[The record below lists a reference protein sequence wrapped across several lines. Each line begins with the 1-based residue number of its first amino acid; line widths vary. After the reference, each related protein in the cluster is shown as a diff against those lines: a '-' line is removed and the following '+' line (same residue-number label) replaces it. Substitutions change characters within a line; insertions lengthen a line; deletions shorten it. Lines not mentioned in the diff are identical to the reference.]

1 MMMVGRVRSFAVKTR
16 IKMVHRTSSISILI
30 FSFSFDSRLCVCV
43 CAFVRCGG
51 FLFSN
56 FFLVFFC
63 KCVVTEITV
72 SQWNETMFINWLSHT
87 SLCIHI
93 GYYPNINRVNTVN
106 FRRWFC
112 ERTTFQLFF
121 FLYLFCSHHFNN
133 HRNLFGSIGDGRFFF
148 LIRVPAFAARIAIRN
163 D

>member
-43 CAFVRCGG
+43 GIRSVWGVFV
-51 FLFSN
+51 FQFFSR
-56 FFLVFFC
+56 FFC

-133 HRNLFGSIGDGRFFF
+133 HRNLFGSIGDGPFF

>member
-1 MMMVGRVRSFAVKTR
+1 MMMVGRVRSFAVKSVLKWFIEHHPFQFWYFHFR
-16 IKMVHRTSSISILI
+16 LI
-30 FSFSFDSRLCVCV
+30 RAYVCV

-133 HRNLFGSIGDGRFFF
+133 HRNLFGSIGDGPFFF

>member
-43 CAFVRCGG
+43 CIRSVWGVFV
-51 FLFSN
+51 FQLFSR
-56 FFLVFFC
+56 FFC

-93 GYYPNINRVNTVN
+93 GYYPNINRIQSIFVDGSANGQHFN
-106 FRRWFC
+106 C
-112 ERTTFQLFF
+112 FF

-133 HRNLFGSIGDGRFFF
+133 HRNLFGSIGDGPFFF
-148 LIRVPAFAARIAIRN
+148 SFVCPHLLHE
-163 D
+163 